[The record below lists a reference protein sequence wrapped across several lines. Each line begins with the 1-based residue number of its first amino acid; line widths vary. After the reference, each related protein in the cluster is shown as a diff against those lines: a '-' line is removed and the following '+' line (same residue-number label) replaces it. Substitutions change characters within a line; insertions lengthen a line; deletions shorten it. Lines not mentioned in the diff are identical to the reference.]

1 MDPTDYYYKTYKN
14 GKKYYKKN
22 VKHIDGTYKDVVT
35 SKKTIEKILDQIC
48 EYDLARDVIKLTD
61 EKKALEEKK
70 KKLFEEIGK
79 LNIKIDALDIS
90 IKNTGG
96 NYEEEIKKRNEEI
109 NRKNSQYKN
118 TRETFRKKEM
128 ENAKKAFNEYKE
140 KNTKNHSS
148 TNNSDEAKEPRI
160 SMTEVDNARKVLI
173 ENGIIIMSEKI
184 SIGNGITQQKSGT
197 FEQAKKQYKNWLI
210 KNHSDKG
217 GDTEKCKE
225 VIAAFTVYENFIA
238 NIPDI
243 VSGMKNCN
251 I

>member
-1 MDPTDYYYKTYKN
+1 MDPTNYYYKIHKN
-14 GKKYYKKN
+14 GKKYYEKN
-22 VKHIDGTYKDVVT
+22 VKQIDGSYKDVVT
-35 SKKTIEKILDQIC
+35 SKKTIEKILDQIR

-109 NRKNSQYKN
+109 NRKNNAHKN
-118 TRETFRKKEM
+118 TRETFEKRQEKKNTNSKQEIPN
-128 ENAKKAFNEYKE
+128 EEAKKPKVTMGEFG
-140 KNTKNHSS
+140 
-148 TNNSDEAKEPRI
+148 
-160 SMTEVDNARKVLI
+160 NAGMVLI
-173 ENGIIIMSEKI
+173 KHGIIVLEKVI
-184 SIGNGITQQKSGT
+184 PGKKSDN
-197 FEQAKKQYKNWLI
+197 FKRHKKQYKNWLI

-225 VIAAFTVYENFIA
+225 VIAAFTVYENYFKD
-238 NIPDI
+238 NFPDI
-243 VSGMKNCN
+243 VSGMKNCS

>member
-1 MDPTDYYYKTYKN
+1 MVMDPTDYYYKTHKN
-14 GKKYYKKN
+14 GKKYQKKYYKKN
-22 VKHIDGTYKDVVT
+22 VKHIDGTYKDVVI

-48 EYDLARDVIKLTD
+48 EYNLERDVIKLTD

-79 LNIKIDALDIS
+79 LNIKIDELDVS

-96 NYEEEIKKRNEEI
+96 NYEEEIKKRNKEI
-109 NRKNSQYKN
+109 DRKN
-118 TRETFRKKEM
+118 EKKT
-128 ENAKKAFNEYKE
+128 
-140 KNTKNHSS
+140 TKNPPP
-148 TNNSDEAKEPRI
+148 TNDSDEAKKPRI
-160 SMTEVDNARKVLI
+160 SMREFDNAHKILV
-173 ENGIIIMSEKI
+173 ENGIIVLSEKI

-243 VSGMKNCN
+243 VSGMKNCS